1 MPKNEIYYEIARN
14 KQRNNTECWLP
25 IAGVFSCPS
34 GAGKNI
40 TQLAKCPHVLYVKQS
55 NEVSLLF

>member
-25 IAGVFSCPS
+25 IAGVFSCPWEKHYTTRKVP
-34 GAGKNI
+34 ARI
-40 TQLAKCPHVLYVKQS
+40 IC
-55 NEVSLLF
+55 